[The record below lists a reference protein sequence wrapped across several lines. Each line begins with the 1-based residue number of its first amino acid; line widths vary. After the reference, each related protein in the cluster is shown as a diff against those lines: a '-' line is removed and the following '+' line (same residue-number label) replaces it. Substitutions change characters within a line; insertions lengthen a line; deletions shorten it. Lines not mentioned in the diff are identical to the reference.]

1 MKNEFKV
8 SGMSCGGCQL
18 LVKEALEE
26 LKGVTE
32 AEASFHEGVVAVDY
46 DPEEVS
52 MAAIKA
58 VIEEQ
63 GFRVQE

>member
-1 MKNEFKV
+1 
-8 SGMSCGGCQL
+8 MSCGGCQL

-26 LKGVTE
+26 LNGVSQ
-32 AEASFHEGVVAVDY
+32 AEASFRDGLVTVDY
-46 DPEEVS
+46 DPEAIN
-52 MAAIKA
+52 MAAITA